1 MARDYAPRNRAPR
14 RSSGSKKKS
23 SGGGWTML
31 ILGLSIGL
39 AVAAFVY
46 TQRPT
51 PVIVQAPPEAPAEG
65 GGRSDNGKVKIPP
78 KEKPRFTFYELLPGQ
93 EVVVPPDAKADTAA
107 RPEPRSADKPATA
120 NGQPTGP
127 ATPAAPADT
136 APATG
141 TYLIQVAS
149 FRSEAEADEQ
159 KAQLALIGV
168 EARIEKVTIDN
179 KDTYYRVRIGPVSS
193 LQRAQATLAQLE
205 SNGINGLLVR
215 LK

>member
-14 RSSGSKKKS
+14 RSSKKK
-23 SGGGWTML
+23 GGGAGGWTML

-46 TQRPT
+46 TGRPT
-51 PVIVQAPPEAPAEG
+51 PVIVQAPPEAPAEAG
-65 GGRSDNGKVKIPP
+65 SRSDNGKVKIPP

-93 EVVVPPDAKADTAA
+93 EVVVPPDAKPDTAA
-107 RPEPRSADKPATA
+107 RAEARGGDKPATPS
-120 NGQPTGP
+120 GQPANPT
-127 ATPAAPADT
+127 TPSAPADT

-179 KDTYYRVRIGPVSS
+179 KDTYYRVRIGPVNS